1 MYSGKKITYR
11 VDRSSCDDF
20 FPSLETFRDGDRGFS
35 SRLTKDLSGRIYGSL
50 DTIET
55 IESNATNHR
64 NDFNLGADGHNLNSI
79 WTNLFNREYHYHR
92 KTRKQLQKIT
102 ISR

>member
-1 MYSGKKITYR
+1 MYSGKKIPYR

-35 SRLTKDLSGRIYGSL
+35 SRLTKDLSRHIYGSL

-64 NDFNLGADGHNLNSI
+64 NDFNLGADGHNLNFI
-79 WTNLFNREYHYHR
+79 
-92 KTRKQLQKIT
+92 
-102 ISR
+102 